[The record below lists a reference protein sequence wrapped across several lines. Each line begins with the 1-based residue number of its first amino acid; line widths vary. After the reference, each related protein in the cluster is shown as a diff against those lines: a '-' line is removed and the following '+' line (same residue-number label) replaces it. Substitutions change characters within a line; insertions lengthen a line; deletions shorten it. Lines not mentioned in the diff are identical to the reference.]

1 MAKEKDPRTTFSW
14 FPKLTDVMRE
24 VACDFPERACEFML
38 AVMAYGNE
46 GTEPEFDDVAL
57 KYAFLSVRGDIDNSL
72 TARNGN
78 SGGRPRKGS
87 GRAQAKAEEKPGF
100 RGFPEAETGVAGDSA
115 VSETRETCETPSTVS
130 KTKTGKS
137 NTGNASESEDRCFS
151 RPPASGFTVLGGA
164 APDEFEPP
172 SAEEVRAYFQANCFM
187 ADPVEF
193 FDHFSAQGWVRSNG
207 QPVADWRALAR
218 MWAHRQ
224 REFDAGKPVEM
235 RRPEAPIPKAVN
247 AIDYEAELA
256 RLEAVV

>member
-24 VACDFPERACEFML
+24 VACDFPDRACEFML

-46 GTEPEFDDVAL
+46 GAEPEFDDVAL

-78 SGGRPRKGS
+78 SGGRPRRGS
-87 GRAQAKAEEKPGF
+87 GGARAKAEEKPGF
-100 RGFPEAETGVAGDSA
+100 RGFPEGETGVTAAAGA
-115 VSETRETCETPSTVS
+115 SEARETCETPSTVS
-130 KTKTGKS
+130 KANTGKS
-137 NTGNASESEDRCFS
+137 NTGKANESEGRGFP
-151 RPPASGFTVLGGA
+151 RAPVSGFTVLGA

-172 SAEEVRAYFQANCFM
+172 SLEEVRAYFQANCFM

-193 FDHFSAQGWVRSNG
+193 YDHFEAQGWVRSNG
-207 QPVADWRALAR
+207 QPVADWRSLAR
-218 MWAHRQ
+218 MWSRRQ

-235 RRPEAPIPKAVN
+235 RRPEAPIPKAAN
-247 AIDYEAELA
+247 AIDWEAELA
-256 RLEAVV
+256 KLEAVV